1 MTARTTYVGEHR
13 PSGEV
18 VRAARRRHP
27 TAGSRRRP
35 KRPPAPLAFWAL
47 VLTMGVLTLLGLVM
61 VLSSSS
67 VMAIHQ
73 DSSGWAYF
81 QRQSLCAVIGLVAL
95 VVALKVPV
103 TLWRR
108 LVPLALAASF
118 GLMVVT
124 LVAGRS
130 VNGAR
135 AWLDV
140 GPFGFQPSE
149 MVKFALLLYGAD
161 LLARRVDRM
170 GDAHATLRPYVI
182 VLLGGAG
189 LSVLQRD
196 LGSAIVMAAIV
207 MAVAFIGGA
216 PIIPMAKTAVG
227 LAAGG
232 LVFVVS
238 TPYRRARWTSFL
250 NLTSHK
256 QGSGLQVWQS
266 LIGIAS
272 GGVTGAGLGASK
284 AKWGYLPE
292 AHTDFIFAI
301 IAEELGLVGVI
312 VVVSLFL
319 LLGFF
324 GVQVALHAPD
334 RFSMLLAGGV
344 TAWLLVQAFINIA
357 CVVGMMPLTGLTL
370 PFVSFGGTS
379 LLVTMSAAGLLL
391 NVARSAR

>member
-1 MTARTTYVGEHR
+1 MA
-13 PSGEV
+13 
-18 VRAARRRHP
+18 
-27 TAGSRRRP
+27 
-35 KRPPAPLAFWAL
+35 
-47 VLTMGVLTLLGLVM
+47 VLTLLGLVM

-81 QRQSLCAVIGLVAL
+81 QRQSLWAAIGLVAL

-108 LVPLALAASF
+108 LVPLALAGSF
-118 GLMVVT
+118 ALMIVT
-124 LVAGRS
+124 LLAGRS

-149 MVKFALLLYGAD
+149 LVKFALLLYGAD
-161 LLARRVDRM
+161 LLARREALM
-170 GDAHATLRPYVI
+170 GDSYVTLRPYVM
-182 VLLGGAG
+182 VLLGAAG
-189 LSVLQRD
+189 LAILQRD

-207 MAVAFIGGA
+207 LAVAFIGGA
-216 PIIPMAKTAVG
+216 PMIPMLKTGVG
-227 LAAGG
+227 LTAAGV
-232 LVFVVS
+232 VFVVS

-301 IAEELGLVGVI
+301 IAEELGLVGVV

-324 GVQVALHAPD
+324 GVQVAMHASD

-357 CVVGMMPLTGLTL
+357 GVVGMMPLTGLTL

-379 LLVTMSAAGLLL
+379 LLVTMAAAGLLL